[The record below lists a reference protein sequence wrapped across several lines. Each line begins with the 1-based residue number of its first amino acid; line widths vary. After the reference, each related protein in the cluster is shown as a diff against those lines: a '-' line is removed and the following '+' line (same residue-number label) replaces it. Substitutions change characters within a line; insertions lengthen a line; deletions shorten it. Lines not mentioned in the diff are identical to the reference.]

1 MRKRRETIAKSQEKD
16 DQSNFFLTSHIGV
29 FPLNYEKQ
37 TVTVL
42 KKSTSKKEKPKA
54 AKPKHVLKSEQKR
67 CSFQ

>member
-37 TVTVL
+37 TGTVFL
-42 KKSTSKKEKPKA
+42 KKKKKVQ
-54 AKPKHVLKSEQKR
+54 AKRRNQKQLNLSM
-67 CSFQ
+67 C

>member
-37 TVTVL
+37 TVTVFKI
-42 KKSTSKKEKPKA
+42 KKKYKQKGET
-54 AKPKHVLKSEQKR
+54 KS
-67 CSFQ
+67 S